1 MSKLDE
7 IKEILNT
14 LRVATS
20 ISFGILLVTITGLV
34 KRFDAGNIGV
44 LFWAGVI
51 FSVLITVVIYKLFL
65 KRSDKTKQIK
75 QIGDL

>member
-34 KRFDAGNIGV
+34 KRFDAGNIDV

-51 FSVLITVVIYKLFL
+51 FSVLIIVVIYKLFL
-65 KRSDKTKQIK
+65 KISDKTKQI
-75 QIGDL
+75 GDL